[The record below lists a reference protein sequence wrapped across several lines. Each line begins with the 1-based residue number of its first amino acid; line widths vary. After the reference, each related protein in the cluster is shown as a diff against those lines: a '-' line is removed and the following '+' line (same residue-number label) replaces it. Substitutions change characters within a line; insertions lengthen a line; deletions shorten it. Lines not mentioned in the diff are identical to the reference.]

1 MGAEYALWSSRAGS
15 VSTQDAQTRSVL
27 EQLIEALADPGA
39 IHPATA
45 AMVIAQCS
53 VLLDALP
60 VTERDRGSAF
70 NGQLTVIDEVPP
82 LLGRAHRAR
91 LL

>member
-15 VSTQDAQTRSVL
+15 ASTRDAQTRSML

-45 AMVIAQCS
+45 AMVTAQCR

-60 VTERDRGSAF
+60 VTERDR
-70 NGQLTVIDEVPP
+70 LTVIDEVPP
-82 LLGRAHRAR
+82 VLGRAHGVR